1 MNRSLTR
8 ACALLGW
15 SFVSACAWAQLGGPP
30 PPDPTAILAAAKN
43 ASGGAAWDALTTQH
57 SKVNI
62 HTAGLVGTAER
73 WSEYAT
79 GRSKL
84 AYSVGPVTGA
94 AGFDGKVAWS
104 QDASGQSQVETVD
117 AAREL
122 AVNAAYRDRLA
133 FWYPERAPARITYK
147 ERANADG
154 ADFDVIRIVPEGGR
168 PFELWINTETRL
180 IERLVEREAQ
190 ETRTETYMDVR
201 DVAGVKIPFR
211 VRASRGDPRYDEIVV
226 VDAMEFNQPATGMQ
240 FAQPTAPKPDFVFP
254 AGRALVEVPFE
265 IHSGHL
271 FVKVMLNGR
280 GPFRMLF
287 DSGGVNVLL
296 PQVLAQ
302 IGARAEGAMS
312 GDAAGDDKQNVGVTR
327 VDRLE
332 FGGIVVERQVF
343 ATFDLDE
350 FMRRVEGL
358 DDVAGVVG
366 YEIFKRFPVKV
377 DYEHSRATFYD
388 PAKFK
393 YAGTGARLP
402 ILFRGTN
409 PQARGRVDGI
419 DGVFHIDTGSRG
431 SLTLTLPFVEANAL
445 TAKYGAKLETISG
458 ASVGGHV
465 RALLAR
471 ATTLQLG
478 DITVQKPVT
487 LLSLQSRGALADP
500 DLAGNIG
507 FGILRQFNIT
517 FDYPNNVLYFEKN
530 ANYGKPDVYDRAGL
544 WIERG
549 AKGYEVVDIVAGGP
563 AATAGVKAGD
573 LIVGINGKAW
583 TLVPL
588 STVRTELT
596 AAPGRKV
603 RLKMD
608 AGPER
613 VVTTRDLT

>member
-1 MNRSLTR
+1 MNRSLAR
-8 ACALLGW
+8 ACALLVW
-15 SFVSACAWAQLGGPP
+15 SFVSACAYAQLGGPA
-30 PPDPTAILAAAKN
+30 PPDPMAILAAAKA
-43 ASGGAAWDALTTQH
+43 ASGGAAWDALKTQH

-79 GRSKL
+79 GRSSL
-84 AYSVGPVTGA
+84 TYSIGPVTGA

-133 FWYPERAPARITYK
+133 FWYPERAPARIAYK
-147 ERANADG
+147 ERTSADG

-168 PFELWINTETRL
+168 PFELWINTETKL

-201 DVAGVKIPFR
+201 DLAGIKIPFR
-211 VRASRGDPRYDEIVV
+211 VRASRGDPKYDELVV
-226 VDAMEFNQPATGMQ
+226 VDAMDFNAPVTGVQ
-240 FAQPTAPKPDFVFP
+240 FAQPGAPKPDFAFP
-254 AGRALVEVPFE
+254 AGRAAVDVPFE
-265 IHSGHL
+265 VHSGHL
-271 FVKVMLNGR
+271 FVKVMLNGK

-302 IGARAEGAMS
+302 IGARTEGAMS
-312 GDAAGDDKQNVGVTR
+312 GSSAGDGTHDVGVTR
-327 VDRLE
+327 VDRME

-343 ATFDLDE
+343 ATFDLDA

-358 DDVAGVVG
+358 PDIAGVVG
-366 YEIFKRFPVKV
+366 YELFKRFPVKL

-393 YAGTGARLP
+393 YAGTGTQLP

-409 PQARGRVDGI
+409 AQARGRVDGI

-431 SLTLTLPFVEANAL
+431 SLTLTLPFVEANDL
-445 TAKYGAKLETISG
+445 KAKYGAKLEVISG
-458 ASVGGHV
+458 TGVGGHV

-487 LLSLQSRGALADP
+487 SLSLQGRGALADP

-517 FDYPNNVLYFEKN
+517 FDYRNNVLYFEKN
-530 ANYGKPDVYDRAGL
+530 ANHGHPDVYDRAGL
-544 WIERG
+544 WIERA
-549 AKGYEVVDIVAGGP
+549 AKGYEVVDVVAGGP
-563 AATAGVKAGD
+563 AAASGVKAGD
-573 LIVGINGKAW
+573 LIVGINGKDW

-588 STVRTELT
+588 AAARAELK

-608 AGPER
+608 GGPER
-613 VVTTRDLT
+613 IVTTRDLI

>member
-8 ACALLGW
+8 TCALLVW
-15 SFVSACAWAQLGGPP
+15 SFVSACAYAQLGGPA
-30 PPDPTAILAAAKN
+30 PPDPAAILAAAKE
-43 ASGGAAWDALTTQH
+43 ASGGAAWDALKTQH

-62 HTAGLVGTAER
+62 HAAGLVGTAER
-73 WSEYAT
+73 WSEYTT
-79 GRSKL
+79 GRSSL
-84 AYSVGPVTGA
+84 VYSIGPVTGA

-133 FWYPERAPARITYK
+133 FWYRERAPARITYK
-147 ERANADG
+147 ERASADG
-154 ADFDVIRIVPEGGR
+154 AEFDVIRIAPEGGR
-168 PFELWINTETRL
+168 PFELWINTQTKL

-201 DVAGVKIPFR
+201 DLAGVKIPFR
-211 VRASRGDPRYDEIVV
+211 VRASRGDPRYDELVI
-226 VDAMEFNQPATGMQ
+226 VDAMDFNQPMTGVQ
-240 FAQPTAPKPDFVFP
+240 FAQPGAPKPDFVFP
-254 AGRALVEVPFE
+254 AGRAFVEVPFE
-265 IHSGHL
+265 IESGHL
-271 FVKVMLNGR
+271 FLKVMLNGK

-287 DSGGVNVLL
+287 DSGGVNVLF

-312 GDAAGDDKQNVGVTR
+312 GSSAGDGKQDVGVTR

-332 FGGIVVERQVF
+332 FGGIAVERQVF
-343 ATFDLDE
+343 ATFDLDA

-366 YEIFKRFPVKV
+366 YELFKRFPVKL
-377 DYEHSRATFYD
+377 DYERSRATFYD

-431 SLTLTLPFVEANAL
+431 SLTLTLPFVEANEL

-458 ASVGGHV
+458 AGVGGHV

-478 DITVQKPVT
+478 EITVQKPVT
-487 LLSLQSRGALADP
+487 SLSLQSRGALADP

-517 FDYPNNVLYFEKN
+517 FDYPDNVLYFEKN
-530 ANYGKPDVYDRAGL
+530 ANYGRPDVYDRAGL

-549 AKGYEVVDIVAGGP
+549 ASGYEVVDVVAGGP

-573 LIVGINGKAW
+573 VIVGINGKAW
-583 TLVPL
+583 TSMPL
-588 STVRTELT
+588 SAVRSELK
-596 AAPGRKV
+596 AAPGRKL

-613 VVTTRDLT
+613 VVTMRDLI

>member
-8 ACALLGW
+8 TCALLVW
-15 SFVSACAWAQLGGPP
+15 SLVPACAYAQLGGPP
-30 PPDPTAILAAAKN
+30 PPDPTAILAAAKS
-43 ASGGAAWDALTTQH
+43 ASGGSAWDALKTQH

-79 GRSKL
+79 GRSSL
-84 AYSVGPVTGA
+84 VYSIGPVTGA

-133 FWYPERAPARITYK
+133 FWYPDRAPARITYK
-147 ERANADG
+147 ERATADG

-168 PFELWINTETRL
+168 PFELWINTETKL

-201 DVAGVKIPFR
+201 DLAGVKIPFR
-211 VRASRGDPRYDEIVV
+211 VRASRGDPRYDELVIV
-226 VDAMEFNQPATGMQ
+226 DTMEFNQPLTGVQ
-240 FAQPTAPKPDFVFP
+240 FAQPGAPKPDFVFP
-254 AGRALVEVPFE
+254 AGRASVEVPFE

-271 FVKVMLNGR
+271 FLNVMLNGK

-296 PQVLAQ
+296 PQALAP

-312 GDAAGDDKQNVGVTR
+312 GSSAGDARQDVGVTR

-332 FGGIVVERQVF
+332 FGGIVIERQVF
-343 ATFDLDE
+343 ATFDLDA

-358 DDVAGVVG
+358 PDVAGVIG
-366 YEIFKRFPVKV
+366 YELFKRFPVKL
-377 DYEHSRATFYD
+377 DYERSRATFYD
-388 PAKFK
+388 PAKFR

-409 PQARGRVDGI
+409 PQARGRVDGV

-431 SLTLTLPFVEANAL
+431 SLTLTLPFVEANEL
-445 TAKYGAKLETISG
+445 KAKYGAKLESISG
-458 ASVGGHV
+458 AGVSGHV

-478 DITVQKPVT
+478 EITVTKPVT

-500 DLAGNIG
+500 DLAGNVG

-517 FDYPNNVLYFEKN
+517 FDYRNNVLYFEKN
-530 ANYGKPDVYDRAGL
+530 ANYGQPDVYDRAGL

-549 AKGYEVVDIVAGGP
+549 ATGYEVIDVVAGGP

-583 TLVPL
+583 TSMPL
-588 STVRTELT
+588 AAARAELK
-596 AAPGRKV
+596 APPGRKV

-608 AGPER
+608 GGPER
-613 VVTTRDLT
+613 VVTTRDLI

>member
-1 MNRSLTR
+1 M
-8 ACALLGW
+8 
-15 SFVSACAWAQLGGPP
+15 
-30 PPDPTAILAAAKN
+30 
-43 ASGGAAWDALTTQH
+43 SGGAAD
-57 SKVNI
+57 
-62 HTAGLVGTAER
+62 
-73 WSEYAT
+73 
-79 GRSKL
+79 
-84 AYSVGPVTGA
+84 
-94 AGFDGKVAWS
+94 D
-104 QDASGQSQVETVD
+104 
-117 AAREL
+117 
-122 AVNAAYRDRLA
+122 DR
-133 FWYPERAPARITYK
+133 
-147 ERANADG
+147 
-154 ADFDVIRIVPEGGR
+154 
-168 PFELWINTETRL
+168 
-180 IERLVEREAQ
+180 
-190 ETRTETYMDVR
+190 
-201 DVAGVKIPFR
+201 
-211 VRASRGDPRYDEIVV
+211 
-226 VDAMEFNQPATGMQ
+226 
-240 FAQPTAPKPDFVFP
+240 
-254 AGRALVEVPFE
+254 
-265 IHSGHL
+265 
-271 FVKVMLNGR
+271 
-280 GPFRMLF
+280 
-287 DSGGVNVLL
+287 
-296 PQVLAQ
+296 
-302 IGARAEGAMS
+302 
-312 GDAAGDDKQNVGVTR
+312 QNVGVTR

-366 YEIFKRFPVKV
+366 YEIFKRFPVKL

-431 SLTLTLPFVEANAL
+431 SLTLTLPFVEANEL

-517 FDYPNNVLYFEKN
+517 FDYPNSVLYFEKN

-544 WIERG
+544 WIERA
-549 AKGYEVVDIVAGGP
+549 AKGYEVVDVVAGGP
-563 AATAGVKAGD
+563 AAAAGVKAGD

-583 TLVPL
+583 TLLPL
-588 STVRTELT
+588 SAVRTELK

>member
-1 MNRSLTR
+1 MNRLLTR
-8 ACALLGW
+8 TCALLVW
-15 SFVSACAWAQLGGPP
+15 SFVSSWASAQLGGPP
-30 PPDPTAILAAAKN
+30 PPDPVAILAAAKN
-43 ASGGAAWDALTTQH
+43 ASGGAAWDALKTLH

-62 HTAGLVGTAER
+62 RTAGLAGTAER
-73 WSEYAT
+73 WSEYET
-79 GRSKL
+79 GRSKVV
-84 AYSVGPVTGA
+84 YSIGPVTGA

-154 ADFDVIRIVPEGGR
+154 ADFDVVRITPEGGR
-168 PFELWINTETRL
+168 PFEFWINTDTKL

-190 ETRTETYMDVR
+190 ETRTETYMDIR
-201 DVAGVKIPFR
+201 DISGVKIPFR
-211 VRASRGDPRYDEIVV
+211 VRASRGDPRYDELVV
-226 VDAMEFNQPATGMQ
+226 VDAMDFNEPATGVQ
-240 FAQPTAPKPDFVFP
+240 FAQPGAPKPDFVFP
-254 AGRALVEVPFE
+254 SGRASVEVPFE
-265 IHSGHL
+265 VHSGHL
-271 FVKVMLNGR
+271 FLKVMLNGK

-302 IGARAEGAMS
+302 IGAKAEGAMS
-312 GDAAGDDKQNVGVTR
+312 GSSAGDGKQDVGVTR
-327 VDRLE
+327 VDRME
-332 FGGIVVERQVF
+332 FGGIVLERQVF
-343 ATFDLDE
+343 ATFDLDA

-358 DDVAGVVG
+358 DDIAGVVG
-366 YEIFKRFPVKV
+366 YELFKRFPVKL
-377 DYEHSRATFYD
+377 DYEHSRAIFYD
-388 PAKFK
+388 PAKFR

-431 SLTLTLPFVEANAL
+431 SLTLTLPFVEANDL
-445 TAKYGAKLETISG
+445 TTKYGAKLETISG

-471 ATTLQLG
+471 VATLQLG

-487 LLSLQSRGALADP
+487 SLSLQDRGALADP

-517 FDYPNNVLYFEKN
+517 FDYPNSVLYFEKN
-530 ANYGKPDVYDRAGL
+530 ANYGHPDVYDRSGL
-544 WIERG
+544 WLERG
-549 AKGYEVVDIVAGGP
+549 AKGYDVVDVVAGGP
-563 AATAGVKAGD
+563 AAAAGIKAGD

-583 TLVPL
+583 TAMPL
-588 STVRTELT
+588 SAVRAELR

-608 AGPER
+608 TGPER
-613 VVTTRDLT
+613 IVTTRDLI